1 MNPSLLDLLPSHLST
16 LLQNPL
22 PTDSLSE
29 CPASVLSILSTHPES
44 LIRLARSKLY
54 SWPYADVPACW
65 RRLFS
70 DASIVHAIRLIQ
82 TKIEANE
89 ALMIE
94 ADRLESE
101 NGETWKEIC
110 WVQQVVNILDMAII
124 MAGAEGRRDMIESI
138 LQALQRQVQA
148 QQAEE
153 HVPKPKRRKL
163 DFSVRRF
170 DDRFPTCCTKLT
182 GTLPFIEHPIPSTS
196 AIPILLFEQHLQGGK
211 GPLVIRDALE
221 HWPALHERPWGSPR
235 YLLHRTFGGRR
246 LVPVE
251 LGRSYTDEG
260 WGQKILMFGDFM
272 EQYLMCSVRAPEYT
286 PIRQNQH
293 SDGGSNE
300 AVTGDVE
307 SSGEE
312 TPKIG
317 YLAQHDLFSQIPSL
331 RNDISIPDYCFA
343 DPPEYSEPMMSNQ
356 QAKPRLEEPLLN
368 AWFGPAGT
376 VSPLHTDPYYNILC
390 QVVGKKYVRLYSP
403 DQTDKLY
410 PRGVEG
416 GVNMS
421 NTSELD
427 VEGDNDE
434 LKKVF
439 PLFQQAKYV
448 ETVLEEGQCLFIPVG
463 WWHYVRSLTVSF
475 SVSFWWN

>member
-1 MNPSLLDLLPSHLST
+1 MNQSLLDLLGNHLSV

-22 PTDSLSE
+22 SNDALSE
-29 CPASVLSILSTHPES
+29 CPAAVLSILSTHPQS
-44 LIRLARSKLY
+44 LIRFARSKLY
-54 SWPYADVPACW
+54 TWPYADVPACW

-82 TKIEANE
+82 AEGNKTFG
-89 ALMIE
+89 ME
-94 ADRLESE
+94 ADGLESE
-101 NGETWKEIC
+101 DEDTGRGSR
-110 WVQQVVNILDMAII
+110 WVQEVVNVLDMAII
-124 MAGAEGRRDMIESI
+124 MAGAEGRREMIESI
-138 LQALQRQVQA
+138 LQAFQRHVQD
-148 QQAEE
+148 QQAEK
-153 HVPKPKRRKL
+153 HRPSPKRRKL
-163 DFSVRRF
+163 GFSQHDF
-170 DDRFPTCCTKLT
+170 DDRFPTCCTMPT
-182 GTLPFIEHPIPSTS
+182 GTSPLIEHPIPSMS
-196 AIPILLFEQHLQGGK
+196 AIPIVKFEQHLQAGK
-211 GPLVIRDALE
+211 GPLVIRNVLE
-221 HWPALHERPWGSPR
+221 HWPALRERPWGSPR
-235 YLLHRTFGGRR
+235 YLLQRTFGGRR

-260 WGQKILMFGDFM
+260 WRQRILMFGEFM
-272 EQYLMCSVRAPEYT
+272 EQYLVCGADVTQHT
-286 PIRQNQH
+286 PIIQNQH
-293 SDGGSNE
+293 SEGDSHG
-300 AVTGDVE
+300 AVAEGVE
-307 SSGEE
+307 SSGEKK
-312 TPKIG
+312 PRIG

-331 RNDISIPDYCFA
+331 RNDISIPDYCFT
-343 DPPEYSEPMMSNQ
+343 DPPKYSEPMVSGE
-356 QAKPRLEEPLLN
+356 QATPRLEEPLLN

-390 QVVGKKYVRLYSP
+390 QVFGKKYVRLYSP

-427 VEGDNDE
+427 VEGNSDE
-434 LKKVF
+434 MMRVY

-463 WWHYVRSLTVSF
+463 WWHYVRSLSVSF